1 MQAWYEYLKDLE
13 AELGGGPVKRWLHS
27 LTVDRFDAC
36 NIYLQAQDSFQI
48 QWFEEH
54 IRKRARSEFL
64 GNNGKAIRIHI
75 SLIGAPPSAEKKKD
89 FVPDFEVR
97 QDELDQKAT
106 LKHFFVSEKNQVI
119 FKFFNELIDTYPMD
133 AVLNPVFLHGPSGSG
148 KTHLLMACVEEL
160 RKKKNLNVFF
170 VKAQTFT
177 NNVVEAIR
185 FGNMDQFRKA
195 YRSMDVLVVDDVHV
209 FTKRSATQ
217 EEFFHTFNTLHTAG
231 KMMIFGAN
239 APPQKLNGIEPR
251 LISRFEWGLT
261 LHLEKPSHE
270 DLKGILAKK
279 AKLLSFPLKDK
290 DLEFLLKTFTSSPI
304 ALYQALEAMIL
315 RSHLGSSLPV
325 VLKDLIEAEQKRSIN
340 AEKII
345 REVAEHYGMKSSDLL
360 GKSQSKDCALPRQMA
375 MYFCRQKLKLPFM
388 KIGQVFSR
396 DHSTVM
402 TSVKHIEKS
411 MSKKEIASSVYE
423 IRERLEDCS
432 EVL

>member
-13 AELGGGPVKRWLHS
+13 TELGGGPVKRWLRS
-27 LTVDRFDAC
+27 LAIDRFDAC
-36 NIYLQAQDSFQI
+36 NLYLQAQDSFQV

-54 IRKRARSEFL
+54 IRKRARDEFL
-64 GNNGKAIRIHI
+64 NNTGKAIRIHL
-75 SLIGAPPSAEKKKD
+75 SLAGDPSSKEKKKD

-133 AVLNPVFLHGPSGSG
+133 AILNPVFLHGPSGSG

-160 RKKKNLNVFF
+160 RKKDLNVFF

-177 NNVVEAIR
+177 NHVVEAIR

-209 FTKRSATQ
+209 FTKRGATQ

-231 KMMIFGAN
+231 KLMIFGAN
-239 APPQKLNGIEPR
+239 APPQKLSGIEPR

-261 LHLEKPSHE
+261 LHLEKPSTE
-270 DLKGILAKK
+270 DLKGILQNK
-279 AKLLSFPLKDK
+279 AKLFSFPLKDK
-290 DLEFLLKTFTSSPI
+290 EIEFLLKTFTSSPK

-315 RSHLGSSLPV
+315 RSHLGTSLSV
-325 VLKDLIEAEQKRSIN
+325 VLKDLIEIEQKRSIN
-340 AEKII
+340 SEKII
-345 REVAEHYGMKSSDLL
+345 REIAEHYGMKSSDLL

-375 MYFCRQKLKLPFM
+375 MYFCRQILKLPYM
-388 KIGQVFSR
+388 KIGQIFAR

-402 TSVKHIEKS
+402 TSVKQIEKS
-411 MSKKEIASSVYE
+411 MKKKEIASSVYE

-432 EVL
+432 ETL